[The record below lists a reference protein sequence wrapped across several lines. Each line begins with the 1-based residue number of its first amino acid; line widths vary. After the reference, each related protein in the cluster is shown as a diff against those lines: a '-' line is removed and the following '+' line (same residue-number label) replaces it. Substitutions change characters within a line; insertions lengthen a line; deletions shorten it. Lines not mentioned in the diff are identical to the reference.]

1 MKLLN
6 QIRLVLTDLDETL
19 LTDDKQI
26 TPRTLTAIRRLE
38 EQGVRVAICT
48 GRALEATLPL
58 AGRLGSEYMICC
70 NGALVRRGNDVLA
83 DETMPPE
90 ITAELAHFFARSGT
104 VFYLMMADG
113 FYVSELNEEVNRASV
128 LRGFAPPLLQPGQ
141 EYAHAY
147 KVMAPG
153 AAHLYDQVKAH
164 FGHLIHIIYHPE
176 YLELA
181 PFGIDKSWGARRLAE
196 HLDIPQHQVLAF
208 GDALNDV
215 ELLAWAGVGVA
226 VANAM
231 EPTRRAAD
239 FVTLSNN
246 EEGVAEVLERVLRA
260 RTGDT
265 ADLP

>member
-1 MKLLN
+1 MKLLS
-6 QIRLVLTDLDETL
+6 QIRLILTDLDETL
-19 LTDDKQI
+19 LTDDRQV
-26 TPRTLTAIRRLE
+26 TPRTLTAIRHLE

-48 GRALEATLPL
+48 GRALEATLPV
-58 AGRLGSEYMICC
+58 AGRIGSQYIVCC
-70 NGALVRRGNDVLA
+70 NGALVRHGSQVLA

-90 ITAELAHFFARSGT
+90 VTAELVHFFARSGA
-104 VFYLMMADG
+104 VYYLMTAEG
-113 FYVSELNEEVNRASV
+113 FWVSEINEEVNRASV
-128 LRGFAPPLLQPGQ
+128 MRGFAPPLLQPGQ
-141 EYAHAY
+141 EYAPAY
-147 KVMAPG
+147 KVMARG

-164 FGHLIHIIYHPE
+164 FGHLVHIIYHPE
-176 YLELA
+176 YLEIA

-196 HLDIPQHQVLAF
+196 YLDLQQHQVLAF

-260 RTGDT
+260 RE
-265 ADLP
+265 L